1 MTTRGYSNLHSIN
14 RHLLIVAVVSATL
27 VLSIG
32 GWAGTAELNGAVI
45 ARGIVVVDSNVKKV
59 QHPTGGV
66 VAALNVREDQHVNAG
81 DILVSLDAT
90 QSKANFA
97 IYSKELNELLARQA
111 RLEAEKEGT
120 KIITF
125 PDELLSKEK
134 TDTEIARILE
144 GERKL
149 FGLRLQA
156 RTGQKAQL
164 VEQVNQLQ
172 EESAGLDDQIT
183 AKRQESDL
191 IKEELQGVL
200 ELWRK
205 QLVPIIR
212 VNSLKREATKLEG
225 ERGQLLASKAA
236 TAGKISEIQLKII
249 SIDDDAR
256 SKVAEELSN
265 VRAKI
270 SELSER
276 KFSAEDQLNH
286 IDLRAPQSGRVH
298 QLKIHTVRG
307 VIAAG
312 ETIMLIVPQNDALS
326 VEAKVSPND
335 IDELGP
341 GQAALLRFSAF
352 NMRTTPELN
361 GSVSSIAPDQ
371 TEDQRTGVPF
381 YAVRIAISDAEV
393 KKLQGLKLIPGMP
406 VEVFL
411 QTGSR
416 TTLSYLLKPLMDQIT
431 RAFREG

>member
-1 MTTRGYSNLHSIN
+1 M
-14 RHLLIVAVVSATL
+14 
-27 VLSIG
+27 
-32 GWAGTAELNGAVI
+32 
-45 ARGIVVVDSNVKKV
+45 
-59 QHPTGGV
+59 
-66 VAALNVREDQHVNAG
+66 
-81 DILVSLDAT
+81 
-90 QSKANFA
+90 
-97 IYSKELNELLARQA
+97 QA
-111 RLEAEKEGT
+111 RA
-120 KIITF
+120 
-125 PDELLSKEK
+125 
-134 TDTEIARILE
+134 
-144 GERKL
+144 
-149 FGLRLQA
+149 
-156 RTGQKAQL
+156 GQKAQL

-183 AKRQESDL
+183 AKRQESEL
-191 IKEELQGVL
+191 IKEELKGVL

-236 TAGKISEIQLKII
+236 TAGKVSEIQLKII

-256 SKVAEELSN
+256 SKVAEELSD

-335 IDELGP
+335 IDELGA
-341 GQAALLRFSAF
+341 GQGALLRFSAF

-393 KKLQGLKLIPGMP
+393 KRLQGLKLIPGMP